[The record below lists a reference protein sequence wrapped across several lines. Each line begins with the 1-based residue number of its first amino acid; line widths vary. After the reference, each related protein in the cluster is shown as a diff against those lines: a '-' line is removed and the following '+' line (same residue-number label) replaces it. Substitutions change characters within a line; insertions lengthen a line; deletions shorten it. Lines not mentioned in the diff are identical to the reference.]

1 MPTFIGS
8 RGRIF
13 HDDWQPDGPVRGA
26 VVLLHGYGE
35 HLGLY
40 EAFARR
46 LIADGLAVHAMDAVG
61 HGRSDGERAVIA
73 SWSEFADDA
82 RNLVHLARAQHPEVP
97 LIVAGHSGGALAAM
111 LLALRSPQILDA
123 LVLSG
128 APLLAQEWIDAEL
141 ASGAAETEVTSE
153 SALPAG
159 VA

>member
-13 HDDWQPDGPVRGA
+13 HDNWQPDDPVRGA

-61 HGRSDGERAVIA
+61 HGRSDGERVPCGAVGRCPHPAGRSAA
-73 SWSEFADDA
+73 SRSKGCAMASPSMWPEANGCCGWCA
-82 RNLVHLARAQHPEVP
+82 AHPEPTP
-97 LIVAGHSGGALAAM
+97 LE
-111 LLALRSPQILDA
+111 RRC
-123 LVLSG
+123 LSWTCG
-128 APLLAQEWIDAEL
+128 SWH
-141 ASGAAETEVTSE
+141 
-153 SALPAG
+153 
-159 VA
+159 